1 MRQLFSVAKVQPQC
15 RPQSELFAAS
25 GSKTVVLYP
34 AVVCKAERGIQNCEY
49 LCRCCSAAL
58 LELYSNCIRMQTKWK
73 VFRISL
79 VCTDLALSW
88 LYSVFCFV
96 FCGFCCCLPL
106 SLSAKYLCAALYS
119 VDRKQGKWWCPHP
132 HSLSLSACCSVS
144 AAGEYANLRWWER
157 KEKGRKEEHL
167 NELIRN
173 MCVRLLVCS
182 KLLLQSG
189 ITARRAL

>member
-25 GSKTVVLYP
+25 GWKTVVLYP
-34 AVVCKAERGIQNCEY
+34 AVVYKAERGMQNCEY

-88 LYSVFCFV
+88 LYSVFCFLLCV
-96 FCGFCCCLPL
+96 LWFLLLFAIVAVSEIFMRCTLFCGPQAGEMMMPPTRTL
-106 SLSAKYLCAALYS
+106 SLCRRVAACQL
-119 VDRKQGKWWCPHP
+119 Q
-132 HSLSLSACCSVS
+132 
-144 AAGEYANLRWWER
+144 ANMQ
-157 KEKGRKEEHL
+157 
-167 NELIRN
+167 I
-173 MCVRLLVCS
+173 
-182 KLLLQSG
+182 
-189 ITARRAL
+189 